1 MIFQASRF
9 SASGRKVPL
18 EPRRSEACRSCQ
30 PMHVLSFGEGRKK
43 WLCFCVGVLLCD
55 VHVWSACRAATVV
68 GQEFRPGQRDCV
80 PHAAVSLRVWNA
92 LPPNARVER

>member
-43 WLCFCVGVLLCD
+43 PTRLRSECDPVQDEPPGVLVYIGAPRRREPSRLECP
-55 VHVWSACRAATVV
+55 SPECK
-68 GQEFRPGQRDCV
+68 
-80 PHAAVSLRVWNA
+80 S
-92 LPPNARVER
+92 